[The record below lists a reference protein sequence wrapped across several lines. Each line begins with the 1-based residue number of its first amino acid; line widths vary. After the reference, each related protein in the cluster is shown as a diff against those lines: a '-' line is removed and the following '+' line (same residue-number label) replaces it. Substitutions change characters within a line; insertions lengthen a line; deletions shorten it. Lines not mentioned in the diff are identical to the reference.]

1 MDYIATTL
9 YNVYNKRYDC
19 YKEHQ
24 YIYNFYV
31 NKIGNDKVIEFLY
44 TLNFSLVNDVNL
56 KVLKY
61 TKRISKKTS
70 TKITYSNKLFNNI
83 LYSNKTSEEKL
94 KLFKWLDKNN
104 FEYKYSNESNKKIN
118 RRKIKEIE
126 NWNDR
131 QTIRMNLDLI

>member
-9 YNVYNKRYDC
+9 YNAYNKRYDC

-70 TKITYSNKLFNNI
+70 TKITYSNELFHNI

-94 KLFKWLDKNN
+94 ELFKWLDKNN
-104 FEYKYSNESNKKIN
+104 FKYKYSDESHKKIYK
-118 RRKIKEIE
+118 RKIKEIE

-131 QTIRMNLDLI
+131 KKIRMNLDLI